1 MTVVRVVTK
10 VSPEDEKY
18 YENYFDLFLT
28 DGWKQFI
35 EDLQETAN
43 SFDVRNI
50 PDEATL
56 KYTQGQLMILDRM
69 LNFSNSIRTV
79 YEDLQNDA

>member
-1 MTVVRVVTK
+1 M
-10 VSPEDEKY
+10 SPEDEKY

-28 DGWKQFI
+28 AGWKQFM

-50 PDEATL
+50 ENEAAL
-56 KYTQGQLMILDRM
+56 KYVQGQLMILDRM
-69 LNFSNSIRTV
+69 LNFQNSMRTV
-79 YEDLQNDA
+79 YDDLNASENEE

>member
-1 MTVVRVVTK
+1 M
-10 VSPEDEKY
+10 SPEDEKY

-35 EDLQETAN
+35 EDLEGSAN

-50 PDEATL
+50 KTEADL
-56 KYTQGQLMILDRM
+56 KYIQGQLSVLDRM
-69 LNFSNSIRTV
+69 IGFADGIRTS
-79 YEDLQNDA
+79 YDDITSEEQTYSGE

>member
-1 MTVVRVVTK
+1 M
-10 VSPEDEKY
+10 SPEDEKY

-35 EDLQETAN
+35 EDLADSAN

-50 PDEATL
+50 KTEADL
-56 KYTQGQLMILDRM
+56 KYVQGQLMVLDRM
-69 LNFSNSIRTV
+69 IGFADSMRTA
-79 YEDLQNDA
+79 YDDIKAEE